1 MNQPFILNK
10 LCCLLFLVIAGP
22 FFGAAQG
29 KDPVN
34 RNASYTVRGEVTD
47 SLGTNSLRY
56 ATLLFKGRSDSSAKK
71 TVVTDS
77 MGLFTTTL
85 NFNEGT
91 VEVYALGYKKNITK
105 FSFGSEAISF
115 IALHLQGD
123 PKYLDNVTV
132 NTKRKLIETIPGGYE
147 YNAELNISAGNGT
160 ANNLLQQVPGI
171 TVDTKGIL
179 LRGSP
184 GVNVY
189 IDGKPTNISG
199 KEVLAYLQ
207 QISAT
212 DIKSVAVY
220 IVPSAKFDA
229 QGSAGIIDIR
239 MKRNLLQGKFGSYDI
254 GISTHDKYNAS
265 ARINYKTEKV
275 SFFLNGGLRHDNNRS
290 TVTTEIV
297 NKLSADS
304 ARYNRFYSET
314 PDRKGNS
321 ANINT
326 GIDVLLDKHNSIGGS
341 FKWYSSSSSYVSS
354 LLGNV
359 QNGSFQQRSN
369 YLINQYSEGSGDRF
383 MYDLNFIHDF
393 KKEGRKFTIDFNRYD
408 YKRLSDLSTVSFFSK
423 TTVTG
428 DSLSTQR
435 KQTNAAG
442 HVTFVQLDYSDVF
455 KNKMSFETGMKLNF
469 ATNNNLYKD
478 YLQDNSTKQYNLQIA
493 TSNDFWYD
501 ENVYSGYINIRRS
514 LKKISY
520 QIGIRAELTRVD
532 FKSLD
537 YNVPKHQLGYDSS
550 YLNIFPNIYF
560 KYQVKPSFDIALSM
574 SKRIERPYFN
584 YLNPFADNSN
594 PYLINSGNPYLIP
607 INVSTINLSIA
618 KAWKD
623 KHSLLFSAAYLYLR
637 NAFDYM
643 TLRSDT
649 NNLVYIN
656 KPVNFN
662 SGGVFGLFAN
672 GSNQV
677 AKWLRLNSSVSVYRK
692 AYNAENLN
700 IVLPSGMVSCD
711 ASISG
716 DVKLNTV
723 SNLQLRYAYQSPG
736 NSFEGTYA
744 SVNYLNISYRY
755 SIVKENIV
763 INLDFSDVFNNSRI
777 RSTTNTQY
785 IQLIRTTKYE
795 SSVLSL
801 RFLKTFGKRK
811 TNKVKH
817 VNTDE
822 TGRFRD

>member
-1 MNQPFILNK
+1 MNQLFILNK
-10 LCCLLFLVIAGP
+10 ICCLLFLATTVP
-22 FFGAAQG
+22 FFGSAQG
-29 KDPVN
+29 KDSVN
-34 RNASYTVRGEVTD
+34 RKASYTIRGEVTD
-47 SLGTNSLRY
+47 SSGANSVRY
-56 ATLLFKGRSDSSAKK
+56 ATLLFRSKSDSSAKK
-71 TVVTDS
+71 AVVTDS

-85 NFNEGT
+85 NFNEGN
-91 VEVYALGYKKNITK
+91 VDVYALGYKKNSTK
-105 FSFGSEAISF
+105 FSFGSETITS
-115 IALHLQGD
+115 IALRLPAD
-123 PKYLDNVTV
+123 PKYIGNVTV
-132 NTKRKLIETIPGGYE
+132 NTKRQLIETIPGGYE

-160 ANNLLQQVPGI
+160 ANNMLQQVPGI

-184 GVNVY
+184 GASVY

-199 KEVLAYLQ
+199 KDVIAYLQ
-207 QISAT
+207 QISAA

-220 IVPSAKFDA
+220 IVPSAKFDS
-229 QGSAGIIDIR
+229 QGSAGIIDIK
-239 MKRNLLQGKFGSYDI
+239 MKKNLLQGKFGNYDI
-254 GISTHDKYNAS
+254 SVSTHDKYNAS
-265 ARINYKTEKV
+265 ARINYKAEKV

-290 TVTTEIV
+290 TVTTEII

-304 ARYNRFYSET
+304 ARYNSFRSET

-326 GIDVLLDKHNSIGGS
+326 GIDVLLDKRNSIGGS
-341 FKWYSSSSSYVSS
+341 FKWYNSNSRYTTS
-354 LLGNV
+354 LLGDV
-359 QNGSFQQRSN
+359 QNGLLQQRSN
-369 YLINQYSEGSGDRF
+369 YLINQYPDGSGERF

-393 KKEGRKFTIDFNRYD
+393 KKEGRKITVDVNRYD
-408 YKRLSDLSTVSFFSK
+408 YNRLSDLPSVSIFSK
-423 TTVTG
+423 TAVAG
-428 DSLSTQR
+428 DSLVTKK

-442 HVTFVQLDYSDVF
+442 QVTFVQLDYSDVF
-455 KNKMSFETGMKLNF
+455 KNKMSFEAGMKLNF
-469 ATNNNLYKD
+469 ATNNDLYKD
-478 YLQDNSTKQYNLQIA
+478 YLQDNNTKQYNLQIF

-520 QIGIRAELTRVD
+520 QLGIRSELTRID
-532 FKSLD
+532 FKSFD
-537 YNVPKHQLGYDSS
+537 YYVPKHQVSYDSS
-550 YLNIFPNIYF
+550 YLNFFPNIYL
-560 KYQVKPSFDIALSM
+560 KYQLKPSFDIALSM

-594 PYLINSGNPYLIP
+594 PYLINSGNPYLVP
-607 INVSTINLSIA
+607 INVSTINLSVS

-623 KHSLLFSAAYLYLR
+623 KHSLLVSAAYLYLG

-692 AYNAENLN
+692 TYNAQNLD
-700 IVLPSGMVSCD
+700 ISLPSGMVSCD

-716 DVKLNTV
+716 DVKLNRV

-736 NSFEGTYA
+736 NSFEGTYT
-744 SVNYLNISYRY
+744 SVSYLNMSYRY
-755 SIVKENIV
+755 SIVKQNIV
-763 INLDFSDVFNNSRI
+763 INLDFSDVFNTSRI
-777 RSTTNTQY
+777 ESTTNTQY
-785 IQLIRTTKYE
+785 IQLIRKTKYE

-801 RFLKTFGKRK
+801 RLSKTFGKRK

-822 TGRFRD
+822 TSRFRD